1 MKRVLTALAA
11 LVLLVLF
18 ARVLASV
25 IMIASGSPKGT
36 QLPRAE
42 AEGVDVSAFDQLF
55 LDCNLVGS
63 TNEMHGVV
71 VLKDGKVIYEK
82 YDPAHSADMKHALW
96 SASKTFTATA
106 VGIAADE
113 GLLSVDD
120 PVIKFFD
127 ASELPAEPSD
137 SLKALTIW
145 NLLTM
150 SSGFRHD
157 MIGETEALAL
167 KDPTPFMLHDSFS
180 FYPGEMF
187 SYNSMNTYL
196 LSVIVNKVTGKKL
209 VDYVAEKLFKP
220 MGIKDFYWK
229 ESAEGYSMGGW
240 GLFLRTED
248 LAKMGQLFLNKGK
261 WDGKQLVSE
270 KWIDE
275 AMSVQIMQPRDE
287 RPLWPVQED
296 WLAGYGYQMW
306 RCDNGTFRIDGA
318 WGQWAVISPEK
329 NVVIAVNCLSQDGQA
344 VLRYVMKDIYDKI

>member
-1 MKRVLTALAA
+1 MRRLSLTIAA
-11 LVLLVLF
+11 ILTLV
-18 ARVLASV
+18 AC
-25 IMIASGSPKGT
+25 SPKEAG
-36 QLPRAE
+36 LPRNNDS
-42 AEGVDVSAFDQLF
+42 GINTSAFDQLF

-71 VLKDGKVIYEK
+71 VLKDGAVIYEK

-96 SASKTFTATA
+96 SGSKTFTATA
-106 VGIAADE
+106 VGLASDE
-113 GLLSVDD
+113 GLLSVND
-120 PVIKFFD
+120 PVIKYFD

-137 SLKALTIW
+137 SLKAMTIW

-150 SSGFRHD
+150 SSGFKHD
-157 MIGETEALAL
+157 ILGETEALAV
-167 KDPTPFMLHDSFS
+167 KNPTSYMLHDTFS

-196 LSVIVNKVTGKKL
+196 LSVIVSKVTGKKL

-220 MGIKDFYWK
+220 MGISDFYWK
-229 ESAEGYSMGGW
+229 ESAEGYNMGGW
-240 GLFLRTED
+240 GLYLRTED

-261 WDGKQLVSE
+261 WNGRQLVSE

-275 AMSVQIMQPRDE
+275 AMSVQIMQPKPVSSRF
-287 RPLWPVQED
+287 VQED
-296 WLAGYGYQMW
+296 WVAGYGYQMW

-318 WGQWAVISPEK
+318 WGQWAVIAPEK
-329 NVVIAVNCLSQDGQA
+329 NVVIAVNCLSQNGQA

>member
-1 MKRVLTALAA
+1 MKRSVLVLAA
-11 LVLLVLF
+11 AF
-18 ARVLASV
+18 CLA
-25 IMIASGSPKGT
+25 ACAPKEAH
-36 QLPRAE
+36 LPRNGNS
-42 AEGVDVSAFDQLF
+42 GVNTAAFDQLF
-55 LDCNLVGS
+55 LDANLVGS

-71 VLKDGKVIYEK
+71 VLKDGEVIYEK

-96 SASKTFTATA
+96 SGSKTFTATA
-106 VGIAADE
+106 VGLAADD

-137 SLKALTIW
+137 SLRAMTIW

-157 MIGETEALAL
+157 ILGETEALAV
-167 KDPTPFMLHDSFS
+167 KNPTYYMLHDSFS

-196 LSVIVNKVTGKKL
+196 LSVIISKVTGKKL
-209 VDYVAEKLFKP
+209 VDYVAERLFKP
-220 MGIKDFYWK
+220 MGISDFYWK
-229 ESAEGYSMGGW
+229 ESAEGYNMGGW

-261 WDGKQLVSE
+261 WNGKQLVSE
-270 KWIDE
+270 TWIDE
-275 AMSVQIMQPRDE
+275 AMSVQIMQPRNE
-287 RPLWPVQED
+287 RPGWPVQED
-296 WLAGYGYQMW
+296 WVAGYGYQMW

-329 NVVIAVNCLSQDGQA
+329 NVVIAVNCLSQNGQD